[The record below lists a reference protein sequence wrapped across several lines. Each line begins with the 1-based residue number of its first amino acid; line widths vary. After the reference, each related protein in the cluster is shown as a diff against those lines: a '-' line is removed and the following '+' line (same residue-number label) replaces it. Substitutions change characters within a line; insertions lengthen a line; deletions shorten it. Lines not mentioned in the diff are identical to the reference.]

1 MYFHVNCAPP
11 VKSSTTVSSTAP
23 CVCDQRDPSPRF
35 FHRTSPSMRAVPPR
49 MRWVTI
55 AIAVH
60 LSSHIQATT
69 QDPHTDV
76 SNCEQAAPPPPSPE
90 KKKVKG
96 GKKYAVPVVDFN
108 KWFNGNAEDKVA
120 AATALG
126 DAFASHGFVIAVNTS
141 IRSSTVVRSLICGR
155 DYCRHSRNA

>member
-1 MYFHVNCAPP
+1 M
-11 VKSSTTVSSTAP
+11 
-23 CVCDQRDPSPRF
+23 
-35 FHRTSPSMRAVPPR
+35 RTVPPR
-49 MRWVTI
+49 TVRWVTI

-60 LSSHIQATT
+60 LSSQIQATT

-90 KKKVKG
+90 KKKGKG

-120 AATALG
+120 VATALG

-141 IRSSTVVRSLICGR
+141 IRSSAVVSSLQMICGR
-155 DYCRHSRNA
+155 DYCRHKQELLKQRINTLVARRL